1 MIAGRHQGFIIAI
14 LDPERKGKKE
24 TTEAQ
29 RPLQMKGKG
38 QRKDNGVGRV
48 ASRAR
53 QGAKRKNSFSEAKR
67 AVWRRAGGR
76 RLAAAT
82 RDAQQQV

>member
-1 MIAGRHQGFIIAI
+1 
-14 LDPERKGKKE
+14 
-24 TTEAQ
+24 
-29 RPLQMKGKG
+29 MKGKG
-38 QRKDNGVGRV
+38 QRKDNGVVRV

-76 RLAAAT
+76 RLAAVTAAA
-82 RDAQQQV
+82 RDAQQQAQYWQRIGVTVEVLQRKRRNAPAA